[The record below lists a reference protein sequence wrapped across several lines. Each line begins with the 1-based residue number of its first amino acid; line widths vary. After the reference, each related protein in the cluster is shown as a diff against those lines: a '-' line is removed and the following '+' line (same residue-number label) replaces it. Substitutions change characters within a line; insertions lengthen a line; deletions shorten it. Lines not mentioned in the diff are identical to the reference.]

1 MLYTTELD
9 IGLFLKLVLMQLTL
23 GWFFNYVVKHG
34 GWRLKNLRKE
44 NLHSIFHGFLPTKS
58 FFVIIISDNVYFIHS
73 YRNLKEK
80 TEIQIPNTW
89 YTWYLPWWHVMSL
102 WSAWHAATSRDTSQ
116 RHTGCRNPHCRL
128 AHYIT
133 LHYITLHYITL
144 HYITA
149 QIVPSA
155 GQCTGSKRALFLH
168 N

>member
-1 MLYTTELD
+1 MSCLSFSVLLTFVFYFFLSSQYTQCHFVISPL
-9 IGLFLKLVLMQLTL
+9 
-23 GWFFNYVVKHG
+23 
-34 GWRLKNLRKE
+34 
-44 NLHSIFHGFLPTKS
+44 STKS
-58 FFVIIISDNVYFIHS
+58 FFVNIISDNVYFIHS

-80 TEIQIPNTW
+80 TEIQISTGW

-116 RHTGCRNPHCRL
+116 RHTGCRNPRCRL
-128 AHYIT
+128 AHHIT
-133 LHYITLHYITL
+133 LHYITSHYFTLHYITL